1 MTRYYRRLGRYAA
14 ALAFAAEIAIATL
27 GGALKRKE
35 SLSARLGD
43 VLSELYLLSAVLKRH
58 ADEGAPVADRR
69 SSVVL
74 RDRVLPHRGGARRV
88 HAELPGASA
97 RLVAARGDAA
107 VGRATQRPRRSRDAR
122 VRRAAHGPGATR
134 DRLTPGVYPGPS
146 HEGLGSVEHAFALV
160 TKWRR

>member
-14 ALAFAAEIAIATL
+14 ALAFTAEIAIATL

-58 ADEGAPVADRR
+58 ADEGAPVARPSARR
-69 SSVVL
+69 VVL

-107 VGRATQRPRRSRDAR
+107 VGRSTQGPRRSDDAQ
-122 VRRAAHGPGATR
+122 RAPSCSWSPARCAT
-134 DRLTPGVYPGPS
+134 G
-146 HEGLGSVEHAFALV
+146 
-160 TKWRR
+160 